1 MDTPLDS
8 PHDSPHDSTAAR
20 PVARTASTR
29 LALGRFGEDL
39 AADHLRACG
48 MVILDRNWRSRS
60 GEVDIVARD
69 GDVLVVCEVKTR
81 TTAAFGHPLVA
92 VTPIKLR
99 RMRRLAA
106 EWLAARGL
114 RVRCV
119 RFDIVGI
126 LAPRSGSPVL
136 EHVRG
141 VDQ

>member
-8 PHDSPHDSTAAR
+8 PLDSAAATSF
-20 PVARTASTR
+20 ARTTSAR

-48 MVILDRNWRSRS
+48 MVILDRNWRTRS

-69 GDVLVVCEVKTR
+69 GDVLVICEVKTR
-81 TTAAFGHPLVA
+81 TTAAFGHPLTA
-92 VTPIKLR
+92 VTPIKVR
-99 RMRRLAA
+99 RMRRIAA

-119 RFDIVGI
+119 RFDIIGI
-126 LAPRSGSPVL
+126 LTPRNGAPIL

>member
-8 PHDSPHDSTAAR
+8 PAAK
-20 PVARTASTR
+20 PFARTSSAR

-39 AADHLRACG
+39 AVDHLRACG
-48 MVILDRNWRSRS
+48 MVILDRNWRTRS

-81 TTAAFGHPLVA
+81 TSAAFGHPLTA
-92 VTPIKLR
+92 VTPIKVR

-106 EWLAARGL
+106 EWLSVRGL

-126 LAPRSGSPVL
+126 LTPRTGAPIL

>member
-1 MDTPLDS
+1 METPLDTPLDS
-8 PHDSPHDSTAAR
+8 PAVK
-20 PVARTASTR
+20 PVARAAAAR

-39 AADHLRACG
+39 AADHLRSCG
-48 MVILDRNWRSRS
+48 MVILDRNWRTRS

-81 TTAAFGHPLVA
+81 TTTAFGHPLTA
-92 VTPIKLR
+92 VTPLKVR

-106 EWLAARGL
+106 EWLAAKGL

-119 RFDIVGI
+119 RFDVVGI
-126 LAPRSGSPVL
+126 LTPRTGAPVL